1 MSEDKSVVK
10 PVQAPPL
17 APLNL
22 KSKLAGTPTSAP
34 KFTVTV
40 KNSTG
45 QNVVVAD
52 SRATRALVAL
62 MDTCAV
68 NGGAACHWG
77 GPAAFAEIN
86 AAIHAVMF
94 SVKGRPWHEAYNFV
108 NDAGHAENGIY
119 ALRANYGFDNMTLAD
134 LKGFRGIQS

>member
-40 KNSTG
+40 KNSAG

-52 SRATRALVAL
+52 PRATRALVAL
-62 MDTCAV
+62 MDTYGRAPLTV
-68 NGGAACHWG
+68 ALPRHWG

-86 AAIHAVMF
+86 AAIQAVH
-94 SVKGRPWHEAYNFV
+94 VLGERPS
-108 NDAGHAENGIY
+108 
-119 ALRANYGFDNMTLAD
+119 LA
-134 LKGFRGIQS
+134 